1 MSGEAELLLELAERV
16 RSRFYGK
23 YRGKVSEVDQ
33 DTLRIKATVPA
44 VLGDTVSGWCL
55 PCVPY
60 AGDQVGLFLIP
71 DVGAAVWIE
80 FEGGD
85 PSYPIWAG
93 CFWRQGELPSDAGP
107 KVRGVV
113 TAAPHKML
121 FDDDASEVTL
131 TDSNEG
137 SLKLDS
143 DGVTAGRGSKKVVV
157 GDSSVSVNDGALEV
171 T

>member
-1 MSGEAELLLELAERV
+1 MSGEAELLLELADRV

-23 YRGKVSEVDQ
+23 YRGKVVEVDE
-33 DTLRIKATVPA
+33 DTLRIKAKVPA

-55 PCVPY
+55 PC
-60 AGDQVGLFLIP
+60 AGDQVGMFLIP
-71 DVGAAVWIE
+71 DVDAAVWIE

-85 PSYPIWAG
+85 TSYPIWVG
-93 CFWRQGELPSDAGP
+93 CFWRKGELPSDAGP

-121 FDDDASEVTL
+121 FDDDASGVTL

-137 SLKLDS
+137 SVKLDS
-143 DGVTAGRGSKKVVV
+143 DGVTAGRGSKKVLV
-157 GDSSVSVNDGALEV
+157 GESSVSVNDGALEV